1 MPNLLRQARQAGSVL
16 KFLKI
21 MQGLDVTRVPLTT
34 ERAGL
39 TSPNW
44 NNFRNATFN

>member
-1 MPNLLRQARQAGSVL
+1 MGETVSVL
-16 KFLKI
+16 NFLET

-39 TSPNW
+39 TSLNW
-44 NNFRNATFN
+44 NDFRNATFN